1 MATKGFLKDEV
12 EEVDDFEQHASD
24 ATKQNSKF
32 PRGFDFTRVGIT
44 CSKYHFHA
52 SKNKRKPPMQ
62 SEHKASDFE
71 NDSTNR
77 VHCTTLSYEILR
89 S

>member
-1 MATKGFLKDEV
+1 MTTKGFLKDEA
-12 EEVDDFEQHASD
+12 EVGDDLEQHASD
-24 ATKQNSKF
+24 ATKQNNKF
-32 PRGFDFTRVGIT
+32 PSGFDFTRVGIT
-44 CSKYHFHA
+44 CSKYHVHA
-52 SKNKRKPPMQ
+52 SKNKRKPRMQ
-62 SEHKASDFE
+62 SEHKASNVE